1 MPTPTTDPWIPIAQT
16 GTWRDSGGTP
26 RTFTQAN
33 FDAIIAN
40 YDPKREEAPLVLGH
54 PKTDDPAYG
63 WVRALKREGGL
74 LFAQI
79 AQVPAELRQAV
90 QSGLYR
96 YVSMALHPGGQQ
108 LRHVGL
114 LGAVP
119 PAIKG
124 LGPVQLNDG
133 DGVVTVECFAEEP
146 TAGGNTMPPEDL
158 QQRLGALE
166 QQVKSLTE
174 ANAALTEKLAASEKG
189 KGEAEA
195 AKASAE
201 QGKTQV
207 EQEFAAFKGER
218 QQADRTARLE
228 KLTAAGKVTPGEH
241 KDILTQV
248 ETLAKVPEAVE
259 FSDGSKDTLEERFWK
274 GLEARAES
282 ALLGQAFSAPD
293 QAERSTTPGKVTK
306 DLAGKM

>member
-1 MPTPTTDPWIPIAQT
+1 MPTPNQAPWIPIAQT
-16 GTWRDSGGTP
+16 GTWKDSGGTP
-26 RTFTQAN
+26 RSFTAADL
-33 FDAIIAN
+33 DAIIAN
-40 YDPKREEAPLVLGH
+40 YDPKQEEAPLVLGH

-63 WVRALKREGGL
+63 WVRGLKREGGR

-79 AQVPAELRQAV
+79 AQVPAELSQAV
-90 QSGLYR
+90 QTGLYR
-96 YVSMALHPGGQQ
+96 YVSMALHPGGKR

-146 TAGGNTMPPEDL
+146 TAGGNTMPTEDL

-274 GLEARAES
+274 SLETRTES
-282 ALLGQAFSAPD
+282 PLLGQAFSAPGQD
-293 QAERSTTPGKVTK
+293 ARTKTPGVVTK
-306 DLAGKM
+306 DLASKM